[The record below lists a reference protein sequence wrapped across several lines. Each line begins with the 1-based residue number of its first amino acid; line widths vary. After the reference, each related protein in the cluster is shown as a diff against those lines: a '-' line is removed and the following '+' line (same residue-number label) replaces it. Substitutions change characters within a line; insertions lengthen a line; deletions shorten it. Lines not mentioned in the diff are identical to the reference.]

1 MAESLYLE
9 CSATEIHHFTDSWR
23 VFRACSDLNLN
34 LFNGFCTLCFRK
46 SNKLLIGILKY
57 SHFIISII
65 NSSFWYLVLVYMKS
79 GFVQGNNTEDIH
91 VGSVIV
97 WLLPQCRSQ
106 FHKSWPRHIAWISPH
121 CPQSATEKHSYLDS
135 RIWQTSPFRSRVV
148 RATVLYLFIPW
159 SG

>member
-9 CSATEIHHFTDSWR
+9 YSATEIHHFTDSWR
-23 VFRACSDLNLN
+23 VFHARSDLNLN

-46 SNKLLIGILKY
+46 SNKLLTGILKY
-57 SHFIISII
+57 SLWIISII
-65 NSSFWYLVLVYMKS
+65 NSSFWYLVLVDMKS
-79 GFVQGNNTEDIH
+79 GYLQGNNTEDIH

-106 FHKSWPRHIAWISPH
+106 FHKSWPQHIACISPQ
-121 CPQSATEKHSYLDS
+121 CPQSATEKHSCLDS
-135 RIWQTSPFRSRVV
+135 RIWQTSPLCSRVV